1 MSEGLRKFLEGI
13 LVSSLAE
20 EIVVVKQEWEE
31 IDGWAFFDKGN
42 NKKEKKEKKVV
53 VTPKRLVEGKIVE
66 KTFELA

>member
-13 LVSSLAE
+13 LVSSFAE

-42 NKKEKKEKKVV
+42 NKKEKKEEKKVV
-53 VTPKRLVEGKIVE
+53 VTQKRLWRAK
-66 KTFELA
+66 